1 MTATAPFPL
10 TWLYV
15 PGDRPHVVIKAL
27 ASGADVVVID
37 LEDAVAPDRKEYA
50 RAATA
55 ELLTE
60 PPPVPVHVRVN
71 ALDGPLVAA
80 DLAAVAPRPGL
91 AGLRLP
97 KVTSAEQV
105 IRIAELTEAG
115 EPRLRQ
121 GGGYRG
127 YAGGGARERSGTV
140 GDGQAPEGGGG
151 CHSAAA
157 DERHGAARDCRCAAG
172 GGRGAAGCWSAADGG
187 RGTVECW
194 CGAGRGHGAAECRCV
209 ADERPGTAG
218 CRCAAA
224 RGHGRAD
231 CRCRAGEEPEAGCR
245 CAADRRRA
253 PADCRCVAGTAGA
266 GEEPGAAGC
275 VCAAGRERSYAGCPG
290 AAGRERGSAG
300 CSCAVDRERGPARCR
315 CAGGEGPG
323 TTAGVLS
330 VLEGDAAHGTGPP
343 LYALLENALAVEQ
356 AYVIASAHPSLRG
369 VSIGEA
375 DLRADLGVRQD
386 TGLDWCRAR
395 VVVAARAA
403 GLAPPAQS
411 VHPDIRDLEGLAA
424 SCAHG
429 RALGFLG
436 RAAIHP
442 RQLPIIERAYLPT
455 DRELEEAETV
465 VKAATMDR
473 GAQALADGRFID
485 AAVVAAA
492 RRTLALARRY

>member
-15 PGDRPHVVIKAL
+15 PGDRPHVVTKAL

-80 DLAAVAPRPGL
+80 DLAAVVPRVGL

-97 KVTSAEQV
+97 KVTSAGQV
-105 IRIAELTEAG
+105 IRIAERTEPGGPRARLAG
-115 EPRLRQ
+115 
-121 GGGYRG
+121 
-127 YAGGGARERSGTV
+127 
-140 GDGQAPEGGGG
+140 
-151 CHSAAA
+151 
-157 DERHGAARDCRCAAG
+157 CAAH
-172 GGRGAAGCWSAADGG
+172 GGRGAHRECGGGGHGGEEAVEAAGTRGRGGAGASRCAVRGQGTCREPAAAACGCAADGE
-187 RGTVECW
+187 R
-194 CGAGRGHGAAECRCV
+194 GAA
-209 ADERPGTAG
+209 
-218 CRCAAA
+218 
-224 RGHGRAD
+224 
-231 CRCRAGEEPEAGCR
+231 
-245 CAADRRRA
+245 
-253 PADCRCVAGTAGA
+253 
-266 GEEPGAAGC
+266 
-275 VCAAGRERSYAGCPG
+275 S
-290 AAGRERGSAG
+290 
-300 CSCAVDRERGPARCR
+300 
-315 CAGGEGPG
+315 GPG
-323 TTAGVLS
+323 HALPEEATGPGYALP
-330 VLEGDAAHGTGPP
+330 GDAAHGAGPP

-356 AYVIASAHPSLRG
+356 AYAIASAHPSLRG

-386 TGLDWCRAR
+386 AGLDWCRAR

-465 VKAATMDR
+465 VKAATVDR
-473 GAQALADGRFID
+473 GAHALPDGRFID